1 MGLPKIQS
9 EDHLWHCLAP
19 RLPNIHV
26 HSPLAGWLSVGLLPF
41 SRRGKWWEMLS
52 KLADLCRTWLVRKLS
67 LATTEL
73 MVRMPWR
80 WGSVSQENWYSSS
93 GKISHAKSEDP
104 RFRTFPFSPAPRDIS
119 TIFED
124 QNCRRCSSTESGGG
138 QNYPNFPAVMIFCL
152 DSYRN
157 IQKIS
162 KKPMS
167 TLENQGASI
176 FTIHGLRKIRENL
189 HRKPCGQTSPILED
203 FPQISPAKCRGCQ
216 SKLLT
221 PGLARRV
228 RKLLDRPRWKSVKAS
243 VGFSGR
249 LSDVSE
255 HFLDQKWGFPKMGVP
270 GYPQIIPNHPK
281 SSILIGF
288 SISHP
293 FSIHRAST

>member
-138 QNYPNFPAVMIFCL
+138 QNYPNFPGQSFFFWIVTGT
-152 DSYRN
+152 YKKY
-157 IQKIS
+157 QKNRSPPAS
-162 KKPMS
+162 KIKGRQYSPSMDW
-167 TLENQGASI
+167 
-176 FTIHGLRKIRENL
+176 LRGNL
-189 HRKPCGQTSPILED
+189 HRKCGQTPPILED

-216 SKLLT
+216 SKLLI

-243 VGFSGR
+243 VGFSGAPQWCFWA
-249 LSDVSE
+249 
-255 HFLDQKWGFPKMGVP
+255 FLRPKMGV
-270 GYPQIIPNHPK
+270 
-281 SSILIGF
+281 S
-288 SISHP
+288 
-293 FSIHRAST
+293 